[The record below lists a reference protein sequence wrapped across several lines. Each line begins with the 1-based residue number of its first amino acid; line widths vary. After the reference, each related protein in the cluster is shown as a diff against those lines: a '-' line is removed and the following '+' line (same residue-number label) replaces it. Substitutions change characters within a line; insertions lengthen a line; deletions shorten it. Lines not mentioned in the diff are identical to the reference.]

1 MNKRFHFMKQQQKG
15 ATLVELV
22 MTIVIIS
29 VSIAGVVGAF
39 SLIAGRSADPL
50 NQTRAVAL
58 AQLYHDEL
66 ISTYYD
72 PLTPLGGGRVD
83 AGVTCDELHR
93 ELVIE
98 NPYAAQG
105 FGADYQVMGCVGD
118 DSMFD
123 DLALNRED
131 IKRIKITITDPA
143 GQQYVFGTY
152 RGNF

>member
-1 MNKRFHFMKQQQKG
+1 MTNRPDCFSREEQG

-29 VSIAGVVGAF
+29 VAIAGVVGAF
-39 SLIAGRSADPL
+39 SLMAGRSADPL

-66 ISTYYD
+66 MSTYYD
-72 PLTPLGGGRVD
+72 PLTPIGGGRID

-93 ELVIE
+93 ELVID
-98 NPYAAQG
+98 NPYAEQG
-105 FGADYQVMGCVGD
+105 FGADYQVVGCVGD
-118 DSMFD
+118 DPIFN
-123 DLALNRED
+123 DLALGSAD
-131 IKRIKITITDPA
+131 IKRIKIIITDPA
-143 GQQYVFGTY
+143 GQEYVFGTY